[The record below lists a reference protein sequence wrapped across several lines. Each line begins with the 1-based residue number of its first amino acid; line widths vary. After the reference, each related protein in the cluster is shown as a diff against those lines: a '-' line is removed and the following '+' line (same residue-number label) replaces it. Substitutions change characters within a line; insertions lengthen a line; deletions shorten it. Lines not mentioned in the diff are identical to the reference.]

1 MGIRDTYIVLGNMVS
16 MWVGVVGGILLGD
29 VWLYRLCPFV
39 MNNLT
44 PLRMLFMILLRNIAF
59 SLMVFLISY
68 SVLLAGLILFVEGL
82 YVGFMT
88 PFVAR
93 SLMVIVPLLPHGV
106 FEVLGYSLI
115 ALAGVRYH
123 GNGDYVRVL
132 VIGFVLIIAAALI
145 ESFVSVQIARHLL
158 GKELCDIVNT

>member
-1 MGIRDTYIVLGNMVS
+1 
-16 MWVGVVGGILLGD
+16 
-29 VWLYRLCPFV
+29 
-39 MNNLT
+39 
-44 PLRMLFMILLRNIAF
+44 MILLRNIAF
-59 SLMVFLISY
+59 SLIVFLISY

-88 PFVAR
+88 SFVAR

>member
-29 VWLYRLCPFV
+29 VWLYRLCPSV

-88 PFVAR
+88 SFVAR

-106 FEVLGYSLI
+106 F
-115 ALAGVRYH
+115 
-123 GNGDYVRVL
+123 
-132 VIGFVLIIAAALI
+132 
-145 ESFVSVQIARHLL
+145 
-158 GKELCDIVNT
+158 